1 MATATKSASA
11 EILPKKYF
19 SRFKEALAP
28 LPNLVEAQVDSF
40 AWLMKEG
47 LAEVFKEFSPIRD
60 YSEKKFDSMTGWPS
74 FYGANK
80 DAIELKEDNSR
91 GMRRIEVV
99 CKKCGG
105 HLGHV
110 FDDGPMPTRKR
121 YCINSCA
128 LNFKEKK

>member
-1 MATATKSASA
+1 MKSDKMLQVEEAWKNKLTKKQYHILREKGT
-11 EILPKKYF
+11 EIPFIGKYVHNKKKGIYMCAGCGNKLF
-19 SRFKEALAP
+19 
-28 LPNLVEAQVDSF
+28 
-40 AWLMKEG
+40 
-47 LAEVFKEFSPIRD
+47 

-80 DAIELKEDNSR
+80 DAIELKEDNR
-91 GMRRIEVV
+91 IKMRRIEVV